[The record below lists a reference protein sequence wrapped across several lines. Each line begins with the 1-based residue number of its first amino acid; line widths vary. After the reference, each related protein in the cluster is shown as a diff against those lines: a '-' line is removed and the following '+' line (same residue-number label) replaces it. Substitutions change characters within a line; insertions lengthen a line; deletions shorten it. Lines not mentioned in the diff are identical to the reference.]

1 MQNWSTDEQAIKN
14 MSPDARNIWR
24 LEQLINFGL
33 QGEKLSVPLVR
44 KYWSKLSIDPA
55 RRAFLNLFLHEH

>member
-33 QGEKLSVPLVR
+33 QGERLSVSQLK
-44 KYWSKLSIDPA
+44 KYWSKIEIDPGH
-55 RRAFLNLFLHEH
+55 RTYLEFLLHGH